1 MTARICIGLS
11 RQLAP
16 PLLERLRALGD
27 VRMPHTDAPANLAE
41 LFKDVDYALVTP
53 LDGRID
59 RAVLAA
65 CPRLKLISTIS
76 AGYDHIDI
84 QACAERGIAVCN
96 TPGAVVA
103 ATADLA
109 FGLMLAAA
117 RCIVEADTFVRA
129 GRWAMG
135 SAPIYGMDV
144 HHKRMGIIGLGRI
157 GVELAKRAKG
167 FDMEVCYYN
176 RRQLAPEEEARL
188 GVRYLELDSLLAQSD
203 FVMVQAPYGPHTHH
217 LIGAEQLALMKP
229 SAVLVNAARGGVV
242 DDAALAAALRDRRIF
257 AAGLDVTEGEPGV
270 HPDLLALT
278 NLVLAPHIG
287 SNTRETHMRMA
298 MEAIENLLG
307 AVSGAPLR
315 NCVTPIKESVG
326 VLS

>member
-1 MTARICIGLS
+1 MTDNLCIGVS
-11 RQLAP
+11 RQLPP
-16 PLLERLRALGD
+16 PLLERLRAVGA
-27 VRMPHTDAPANLAE
+27 VRMPDMDAPADLAE
-41 LFKDVDYALVTP
+41 LFKDADYALVTP
-53 LDGRID
+53 LDGQID

-65 CPRLKLISTIS
+65 CPKLKLISTIS

-84 QACAERGIAVCN
+84 QACAARGIVVCN

-117 RCIVEADTFVRA
+117 RCIVEADAYVRA
-129 GRWAMG
+129 GRWGSG

-157 GVELAKRAKG
+157 GAELAKRAKG
-167 FDMEVCYYN
+167 FDMDVCYYN
-176 RRQLAPEEEARL
+176 RRQLPPEEEARL
-188 GVRYLELDSLLAQSD
+188 GVRYLDLDSLLAQSD

-217 LIGAEQLALMKP
+217 LIGAAQLARMKP

-242 DDAALAAALRDRRIF
+242 DDAALAAALRERRIA

-270 HPDLLALT
+270 HPDLLPLS
-278 NLVLAPHIG
+278 NLVLSPHIG
-287 SNTRETHMRMA
+287 SNTRETHLRMA
-298 MEAIENLLG
+298 MEAIDNLLG
-307 AVSGAPLR
+307 AIHGAPLR
-315 NCVTPIKESVG
+315 NRVTPMEAAANVAP
-326 VLS
+326 